1 MANRSKAKGSA
12 FARLIADYLAG
23 ALGDDRIDRRVE
35 TGALDKGDI
44 GGVRLHG
51 HRLAIEAKNHA
62 RMELGQWLKE
72 AVVEAVN
79 DKALAGIVVH
89 KRRGY
94 ARGGDQ
100 YATLR
105 LADLV
110 AILRVL
116 DGMSVAPSKLALAE
130 PNTERHVQ

>member
-12 FARLIADYLAG
+12 FARLIADYLAD

-35 TGALDKGDI
+35 TGAADKGDI
-44 GGVRLHG
+44 GGLRHRG
-51 HRLAIEAKNHA
+51 HRLVVEAKNHA

-72 AVVEAVN
+72 AVTEAGN

-94 ARGGDQ
+94 AKGGDQ

-105 LADLV
+105 LSDLV
-110 AILRVL
+110 AILAV
-116 DGMSVAPSKLALAE
+116 SEPPSKLGLAE
-130 PNTERHVQ
+130 PEGHS